1 MAEPLPPLPPP
12 ELSANE
18 GSRSVAKRKRGK
30 AAAQEAVKFVESEMV
45 QQVMTI
51 HADQL
56 RIDTDLSH
64 GQVRAT
70 SMRRALSQ

>member
-1 MAEPLPPLPPP
+1 MAEPPPPLPPP
-12 ELSANE
+12 DLPPDD
-18 GSRSVAKRKRGK
+18 GSRCVAKRKRGK
-30 AAAQEAVKFVESEMV
+30 AAAQEATKFVESEMV

-64 GQVRAT
+64 GQVRAP
-70 SMRRALSQ
+70 SVRPVVSR